1 MGLQPV
7 PIPQPVMWPD
17 RRTGHDRM
25 LLDDA
30 SFFRCLLVFRRDFR
44 APLGGG
50 GGVAGLGYRA
60 AGYAALTVVS
70 LN

>member
-1 MGLQPV
+1 
-7 PIPQPVMWPD
+7 
-17 RRTGHDRM
+17 M

-44 APLGGG
+44 APLDGG